1 MEGEM
6 RFPYRLGIDIGTNSI
21 GWCVLDLDKSGHP
34 RGVRRMGV
42 RIFSDGRDPQSGTS
56 LAAERRLPRGQR
68 RRRDRYLD
76 RRADLMA
83 ALVRHGLMSADK
95 AERKKLEDLDPYEL
109 RAKGLDEGLPLH
121 HFGRAIFHLNQR
133 RGFKSNRKTDKPA
146 DPDKAKET
154 AGMKD
159 AIGILEREIADSGCR
174 TLGSYLYATARKGRS
189 VRGSKDGTVQPMLTV
204 RARPHAAKGGRNA
217 YDFYPSRAMYEQEF
231 DALWAAQ
238 AARHPE
244 LAAAAR
250 DEIRDILFFQRPLKP
265 VDPGKCALDA
275 TDKRAPL
282 ALPIVQQ
289 FRILQELAN
298 LRLEDP
304 LGQTVRR
311 LTLHERDKLFAE
323 LRTKEKVPFGGTQ
336 KKPGLRKLLDL
347 DSRWKINLE
356 DQRRPELRGDGVSKR
371 LADPTCFGAGWH
383 DLPESR
389 QTEIVSALLDEPEE
403 SKVVAR
409 AMAEWGLGEAQA
421 RAVSAVPLTDGY
433 GRVGLKALR
442 KIVPIMLSE
451 SDAEGG
457 LLHYSEAAER
467 AGYDHSDCR
476 TGEIFDQMPYY
487 GEVLSNY
494 VAEIK
499 SPNASADE
507 KAHGRIANPTVHIG
521 LNQLRKLV
529 NALIRE
535 YGKPDEVV
543 VELARDL
550 KLNAEEKERIK
561 KEQTENKRKNDARR
575 EKLAELGMLN
585 RSDGIL
591 RLRLWE
597 ELGDNPAD
605 RRCLYTGE
613 QISVQ
618 RLFSDA
624 VEIEHILPFQ
634 DMLDDSPA
642 NLTVSM
648 RYANRAKG
656 KRSPHAAFHDSPEI
670 AGHRYDWDA
679 IVKRAASLPA
689 NKRWRFKDDA
699 VELVRNRSLRDL
711 TRSKGLLPKEALDDI
726 ERSGAFLG
734 RHLIDTAYLARVARQ
749 YLWTACENPDD
760 VWVIPGRLTEFIRRK
775 WGLNKLLYGNRPD
788 PDDGAAP
795 GQAPK
800 RRDDHRHHA
809 IDAFVVGL
817 TDRSLLQRVSTAA
830 GRAEERTIEDMPEPW
845 DRFRD
850 DLKAWLD
857 RMVISF
863 KPEHGTQGRLHED
876 TAYGIVKHPE
886 KEGGATL
893 VYRKALDSL
902 NANEIERIRDKA
914 LRQKLK
920 DSLGALLFDGT
931 LLDAANETLK
941 QAKRGR
947 DPAAIAEATANVK
960 KLKDLKKSQKKSAA
974 KDLKTALAA
983 FGREY
988 GIRHVRL
995 LKTEAS
1001 FVAIE
1006 NQDCHPYKAVSAGD
1020 NQRVEIYA
1028 RPDGTWGAE
1037 VVTVFNA
1044 NQRDYEPHWR
1054 REIAGARH
1062 VATYHKDDL
1071 VRLQVDGSDR
1081 TMRVASIW
1089 EKYLQLAGHVDTNL
1103 AERYRSGEFKWTFA
1117 NYEKLREQGV
1127 RKVTVDVLGRVHD
1140 PGPPA

>member
-1 MEGEM
+1 MHM
-6 RFPYRLGIDIGTNSI
+6 PYRLGIDIGTNSL
-21 GWCVLDLDKSGHP
+21 GWCVFDLDKSGRP
-34 RGVRRMGV
+34 RGIRRMGV
-42 RIFSDGRDPQSGTS
+42 RICSDGRDPQSGTS
-56 LAAERRLPRGQR
+56 LAMERRLPRGQR
-68 RRRDRYLD
+68 RRRDRFLD

-83 ALVRHGLMSADK
+83 ALVRHGLMPKDK
-95 AERKKLEDLDPYEL
+95 DERKKLERLDPYEL
-109 RAKGLDEGLPLH
+109 RAKGLDEELPLH

-133 RGFKSNRKTDKPA
+133 RGFKSNRKTDKSA
-146 DPDKAKET
+146 DPDKAKEA

-159 AIGILEREIADSGCR
+159 AIGILERAINESGCH
-174 TLGSYLYATARKGRS
+174 TLGNYLYSTARKGRT
-189 VRGSKDGTVQPMLTV
+189 VRGRKDGTVEPMLTV

-244 LAAAAR
+244 LTPEAR
-250 DEIRDILFFQRPLKP
+250 EEIRDILFFQRPLKP
-265 VDPGKCALDA
+265 VDPGKCALDL

-298 LRLEDP
+298 LRLENP
-304 LGQTVRR
+304 LQQTVRR
-311 LTLHERDKLFAE
+311 LTLAERDKLFAE
-323 LRTKEKVPFGGTQ
+323 LRSKEKMSFTQ
-336 KKPGLRKLLDL
+336 IRKALKL
-347 DSRWKINLE
+347 DSVIKINLE
-356 DQRRPELRGDGVSKR
+356 DQRRPELKGDGVSKR
-371 LADPTCFGAGWH
+371 LADETCFGAGWY
-383 DLPESR
+383 DLPES
-389 QTEIVSALLDEPEE
+389 QQAEIVNALLDEPEE
-403 SKVVAR
+403 AKVVAK
-409 AMAEWGLGEAQA
+409 AMSDWRLGEAQA
-421 RAVSAVPLTDGY
+421 RAISAVPLPDGY

-451 SDAEGG
+451 SDTEGG
-457 LLHYSEAAER
+457 PLHYSEAAER
-467 AGYDHSDCR
+467 AGYDHSDRR
-476 TGEIFDQMPYY
+476 TGEIFDEMPYY

-550 KLNAEEKERIK
+550 KLNAEEKERLK
-561 KEQTENKRKNDARR
+561 KEQTENKKKNDARR

-613 QISVQ
+613 QISVE

-679 IVKRAASLPA
+679 IVKRAASLPG
-689 NKRWRFKDDA
+689 NKRWRFQADA
-699 VELVRNRSLRDL
+699 IDLVRNRALRDL
-711 TRSKGLLPKEALDDI
+711 TRAKGLLPKEALDDI
-726 ERSGAFLG
+726 ERSGAFLA

-749 YLWTACENPDD
+749 YLWTGCDKPDN

-788 PDDGAAP
+788 PDDDTSQ

-830 GRAEERTIEDMPEPW
+830 GRAQERTIEDMPEPW
-845 DRFRD
+845 ENFRD

-863 KPEHGTQGRLHED
+863 KPEHGAQGRLHEE
-876 TAYGIVKHPE
+876 TAYGIVKHPD

-893 VYRKALDSL
+893 VYRKALDGL
-902 NANEIERIRDKA
+902 NANEIERIRDKT

-920 DSLGALLFDGT
+920 DKLGALLFDDS

-947 DPAAIAEATANVK
+947 DPAAIAEAATNVK
-960 KLKDLKKSQKKSAA
+960 KLKDLKNSQKKSAA
-974 KDLKTALAA
+974 KDLKTALGE
-983 FGREY
+983 FGKEH

-1001 FVAIE
+1001 FIPIADA
-1006 NQDCHPYKAVSAGD
+1006 NGQAYKAVSAGD
-1020 NQRVEIYA
+1020 NQCVEIYA
-1028 RPDGTWGAE
+1028 RPDGTWGSE
-1037 VVTVFNA
+1037 VITVFHA
-1044 NQRDYEPHWR
+1044 NQRNHAPRWR
-1054 REIAGARH
+1054 SDVADARH
-1062 VATYHKDDL
+1062 VAIFHKDDL
-1071 VRLQVDGSDR
+1071 VRLQVDGMER
-1081 TMRVASIW
+1081 TMRVVSIW
-1089 EKYLQLAGHVDTNL
+1089 EKYLQLAGHIDTNL

-1117 NYEKLREQGV
+1117 NYEKLREQRV
-1127 RKVTVDVLGRVHD
+1127 RKITVDVLGRVHD